1 VRTYNRRHKLILLLS
16 SFCLMGACVNSS
28 STIDQ
33 EGLGLQVASV
43 EAFMPER
50 MRLIFKRS
58 CESCHG
64 IDGRG
69 IAGIAPAL
77 RRDNHR
83 SMDEWGRYLRES
95 HKAHP
100 VSQGPPLWL
109 DDDEIKAVAEYLAI
123 INHGKRT

>member
-1 VRTYNRRHKLILLLS
+1 LRKYNRRHKLILLLP
-16 SFCLMGACVNSS
+16 SFCLLGACLNNSS
-28 STIDQ
+28 TTDQ
-33 EGLGLQVASV
+33 ERLDLHVTSI

-64 IDGRG
+64 IDGQG
-69 IAGIAPAL
+69 ITGIAPAM

-83 SMDEWGRYLRES
+83 SMDDWGRYLRES
-95 HKAHP
+95 HHVHP
-100 VSQGPPLWL
+100 ISQGPPLWL

-123 INHGKRT
+123 INNGKKT

>member
-1 VRTYNRRHKLILLLS
+1 
-16 SFCLMGACVNSS
+16 MGACLNDS
-28 STIDQ
+28 STTDQ
-33 EGLGLQVASV
+33 EQLGLHVTSI

-58 CESCHG
+58 CQSCHG
-64 IDGRG
+64 IDGQG

-77 RRDNHR
+77 RRDNRR
-83 SMDEWGRYLRES
+83 SIDEWGRYLREP

-109 DDDEIKAVAEYLAI
+109 DDDEIEAVAEYLAVI
-123 INHGKRT
+123 DHGKKI

>member
-1 VRTYNRRHKLILLLS
+1 VWTYNRRHKLILLLS
-16 SFCLMGACVNSS
+16 SFCLMGACLNNSATS
-28 STIDQ
+28 DQ
-33 EGLGLQVASV
+33 ERLGLHVPSV

-64 IDGRG
+64 IDGQG
-69 IAGIAPAL
+69 ISGIAPAL

-95 HKAHP
+95 RDAHP

-109 DDDEIKAVAEYLAI
+109 DDDEIKAVAEYLAV
-123 INHGKRT
+123 INHGKT